1 MVAVVATVV
10 AMVATQW
17 LLCSCYIALTS
28 GALQH
33 CTHTPPQFVDCLPP
47 PYTTLDQTWRC
58 KSGSCS
64 SVASCSGY
72 KDISSGSESDLLDAV
87 ASVGPVRCVCAC
99 VQRMQ

>member
-33 CTHTPPQFVDCLPP
+33 CTHSPPQFVDCLPP
-47 PYTTLDQTWRC
+47 PYTTLRRGD
-58 KSGSCS
+58 
-64 SVASCSGY
+64 ASPAPVPVLPPAAATRTSLPGVKVICWMLWPVL
-72 KDISSGSESDLLDAV
+72 DL
-87 ASVGPVRCVCAC
+87 
-99 VQRMQ
+99 